1 MTQIAQISTDLIRVV
16 AHPAERQ
23 VVAAVAGSPCCS
35 CCCCCSCCLHAAG
48 GLVGASI
55 GSGQALVK
63 SKDRDKSVFG
73 VTVYWGV
80 FALLA
85 VASTLVVAYTSEALV
100 AFIFIILCAPAIQL
114 VASVVAL
121 LVVAVSPVPDKGPAY
136 SALGWI
142 TLWSVVGSAIGFAVM
157 VAIGMLGYVIFS

>member
-1 MTQIAQISTDLIRVV
+1 MSLQQILVV

-23 VVAAVAGSPCCS
+23 IAAAVAGSPCCS

-55 GSGQALVK
+55 GSGQALLR
-63 SKDRDKSVFG
+63 SRDRDKAVFG

-85 VASTLVVAYTSEALV
+85 VASSLAVAYTSEALV
-100 AFIFIILCAPAIQL
+100 AFIFIILCAPAVQL

-121 LVVAVSPVPDKGPAY
+121 AVVAVSPVPDKGPAY

-142 TLWSVVGSAIGFAVM
+142 ALWSVVGAAVGLAIMLALGA
-157 VAIGMLGYVIFS
+157 LGYVVFS

>member
-1 MTQIAQISTDLIRVV
+1 MSLEQILVV

-35 CCCCCSCCLHAAG
+35 CCCCCCCCLHAAG
-48 GLVGASI
+48 GILGASV

-63 SKDRDKSVFG
+63 THDRDKAVFG
-73 VTVYWGV
+73 VAVYWGV

-100 AFIFIILCAPAIQL
+100 AFLFIILCAPVIQL
-114 VASVVAL
+114 VASAVAL
-121 LVVAVSPVPDKGPAY
+121 GVVAVSPIPDKGPAY
-136 SALGWI
+136 RALGWI
-142 TLWSVVGSAIGFAVM
+142 ALWSFVGASVGLGIMIVL
-157 VAIGMLGYVIFS
+157 GMLGYAIFS